1 MQQLLLVL
9 IDAYSF
15 VLFGAMIMAW
25 MQKVP
30 PNQLTNLIR
39 LLTEPALMPLR
50 WVLPIIGGV
59 DLSSIVLLIGL
70 RIVRGLF
77 G

>member
-59 DLSSIVLLIGL
+59 DLSSIVLLIVL
-70 RIVRGLF
+70 RIVRGFF